1 MTSKIDWNEPLEAY
15 HPDGTVVA
23 VELDNL
29 FPLSD
34 YRIKP
39 LAAVNSWVEFN
50 EDGTHVFGD
59 VPWRIRNRK
68 APESK
73 PSEGVTPELVERMA
87 AWIKSLAPVDSIAK
101 KLTAEYEAATK
112 PVDPLV
118 IEARKLAVEFGVEYV
133 AARKIEAGE
142 WDNHYTVQR
151 SLAALK
157 RGMELAQAQS

>member
-1 MTSKIDWNEPLEAY
+1 MADKIDWTAPLEAY

-29 FPLSD
+29 CPLSD

-39 LAAVNSWVEFN
+39 LAEVNSWVEFN

-73 PSEGVTPELVERMA
+73 PSEGVTPELVERMVEVVRFVE
-87 AWIKSLAPVDSIAK
+87 KSITHPDNRAK
-101 KLTAEYEAATK
+101 ARAILAEYEAATK
-112 PVDPLV
+112 PPVDPLV
-118 IEARKLAVEFGVEYV
+118 EAMNEALHTDDAWHSTDAEDFRDALA
-133 AARKIEAGE
+133 
-142 WDNHYTVQR
+142 
-151 SLAALK
+151 K
-157 RGMELAQAQS
+157 RGLTITKADAS